1 MIQGFINKTELNY
14 CSFLRV
20 IFIELLFYCIC
31 LSYSGLCLLFLQEFP
46 NFWDKKAHLIFPLS
60 LFKVPVVGVYFQRWI
75 NLHSVV

>member
-1 MIQGFINKTELNY
+1 MTSFTLLDLTETVVIQGFINKTELNY

-46 NFWDKKAHLIFPLS
+46 NFWDKKSTFDLS
-60 LFKVPVVGVYFQRWI
+60 
-75 NLHSVV
+75 SVSI